1 MVAESA
7 LIFLL
12 SALTA
17 GLTTVLNV
25 YLCAQKGILLVLP
38 VASPGQINAVCLMY
52 SPQNV
57 QKYEPIQGVT
67 NGCRKRSE
75 ESMIG

>member
-1 MVAESA
+1 
-7 LIFLL
+7 LL

-17 GLTTVLNV
+17 VLSTVLNV

-38 VASPGQINAVCLMY
+38 VAAPGQINAICLMY
-52 SPQNV
+52 RSQNV
-57 QKYEPIQGVT
+57 QKYKSIQGVT

-75 ESMIG
+75 ESMI